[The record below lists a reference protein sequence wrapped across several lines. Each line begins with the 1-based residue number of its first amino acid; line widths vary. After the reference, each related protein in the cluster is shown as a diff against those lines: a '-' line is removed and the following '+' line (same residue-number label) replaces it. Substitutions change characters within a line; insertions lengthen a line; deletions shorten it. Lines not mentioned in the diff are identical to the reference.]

1 MQGKEGKEEIV
12 SRLTDFLN
20 RLSGGRIDIS
30 RVAEEG
36 REGDVKR
43 EGSDLIWKGEK
54 KELKRQDVVRT

>member
-30 RVAEEG
+30 RVAEER

-54 KELKRQDVVRT
+54 KELKRQDVMGT